1 MIKED
6 NYSKKVMKNTDINR
20 YYMKGLSIIV
30 ILLLNVVVSFAQPVL
45 PPRTITVQAT
55 QPIDFGSF
63 VVTGPGTITVDHN
76 GGRSATGGVIII
88 PGSIPKPAIFDIKL
102 CQGRNVT
109 ITYDPTTI
117 ISYLGN
123 NLTLNIGPTQH
134 GISGSTFPIT
144 GDCNF
149 ITTLRVG
156 GTLEVPGGSAVGIYS
171 GSFSMT
177 FKQE

>member
-1 MIKED
+1 
-6 NYSKKVMKNTDINR
+6 MKYTGISR
-20 YYMKGLSIIV
+20 YYLKGVLPLV
-30 ILLLNVVVSFAQPVL
+30 ILLLNVLVTFAQPTL
-45 PPRTITVQAT
+45 PPRTITALAT

-63 VVTGPGTITVDHN
+63 IVSGPGTITVDYSGN
-76 GGRSATGGVIII
+76 RSATGGVIII

-109 ITYDPTTI
+109 ITYDPTTFLT
-117 ISYLGN
+117 YLGN
-123 NLTLNIGPTQH
+123 NLTLNIGPTEH
-134 GISGSTFPIT
+134 GLSGSTFPVT

-156 GTLEVPGGSAVGIYS
+156 GTLVVPGGSVVGIYT

-177 FKQE
+177 FKQD

>member
-1 MIKED
+1 VNNI
-6 NYSKKVMKNTDINR
+6 NT
-20 YYMKGLSIIV
+20 
-30 ILLLNVVVSFAQPVL
+30 LLNIVFSFAQPGYHHVYISAL
-45 PPRTITVQAT
+45 AT
-55 QPIDFGSF
+55 QPIDFGPF
-63 VVTGPGTITVDHN
+63 VVTGPGTIQLIYN
-76 GGRSATGGVIII
+76 GNRSATGGVIII

-117 ISYLGN
+117 LTYLGN
-123 NLTLNIGPTQH
+123 NLTLNIGPTEH
-134 GISGSTFPIT
+134 GLSGSTFPVT

-149 ITTLRVG
+149 ITTIRVG
-156 GTLEVPGGSAVGIYS
+156 GTLEVPGGSVVGVYT

>member
-1 MIKED
+1 VNEED
-6 NYSKKVMKNTDINR
+6 FYSKIVMKHIGINK
-20 YYMKGLSIIV
+20 YCFKGLLLIV
-30 ILLLNVVVSFAQPVL
+30 ILFINVLVSFAQPTL
-45 PPRTITVQAT
+45 PPRTVTALAT

-63 VVTGPGTITVDHN
+63 VVTGPGTITVDYN
-76 GGRSATGGVIII
+76 GNRSATGGVIII

-102 CQGRNVT
+102 CQGRTVT

-117 ISYLGN
+117 LTYLGN
-123 NLTLNIGPTQH
+123 NLTLNIGPTEK
-134 GISGSTFPIT
+134 GLSGSTFPVS

-149 ITTLRVG
+149 ITTIRVG
-156 GTLEVPGGSAVGIYS
+156 GTLVVPGGSIVGIYT

>member
-1 MIKED
+1 
-6 NYSKKVMKNTDINR
+6 MKYTGINK
-20 YYMKGLSIIV
+20 YNLKGIILMV
-30 ILLLNVVVSFAQPVL
+30 VLLLNVVVSFAQPAL
-45 PPRTITVQAT
+45 PPRTITALAT

-63 VVTGPGTITVDHN
+63 VVTGPGTITVDFN
-76 GGRSATGGVIII
+76 GNRSATGGVIII

-117 ISYLGN
+117 LNYLGN
-123 NLTLNIGPTQH
+123 NLTLNIGPTEH
-134 GISGSTFPIT
+134 GLSGSTFPVT

-156 GTLEVPGGSAVGIYS
+156 GTLVVPGGSIVGIYT

>member
-1 MIKED
+1 MIKKD
-6 NYSKKVMKNTDINR
+6 NYSIKAVKGTCINR
-20 YYMKGLSIIV
+20 YYLKGLLITV
-30 ILLLNVVVSFAQPVL
+30 ILLFNVVVSFAQPGL
-45 PPRTITVQAT
+45 PPRSVTALAT

-63 VVTGPGTITVDHN
+63 VVTGPGTITVDYN
-76 GGRSATGGVIII
+76 GNRSATGGVVII

-109 ITYDPTTI
+109 VTYDPTTI

-123 NLTLNIGPTQH
+123 NLTLNIGPTEY
-134 GISGSTFPIT
+134 GLSGSTFPIT
-144 GDCNF
+144 ADCNF

-156 GTLEVPGGSAVGIYS
+156 GTLVVPGGSIVGIYS

-177 FKQE
+177 FNQE